1 MTESILRKHVE
12 SMLDRADIGLEGKRP
27 WDIKI
32 KNKRLFQRVLAK
44 GSLGFG
50 EAYVDGWWETESL
63 DQLVTRLIKSHLD
76 DQFKSLIVFFDLLKA
91 NFFNRQSSSR
101 AYMVGE
107 NHYDIGNDLYRLMLD
122 SRMIYSCG
130 YWRNAEN
137 LEDAQRAK
145 LELTCQKLHL
155 EPGQKV
161 LDVGCGWGGAARYIA
176 ENYAV
181 EVVGIT
187 VSKEQAKLAEENC
200 RNLPVEIRVQDY
212 RALEGQFDRIFSIGM
227 FEHVGYK
234 NFRTYFK
241 KISELLKDD
250 GLFLLHTIGGNTP
263 AKRTDPWIERYIF
276 PNGVIPSSQQISA
289 SFEGYFVLEDW
300 HNFGHDYDRTLM
312 AWYVNFKNNWAE
324 LQGKYDERFRRMWT
338 YYLLA
343 SAGSFRARE
352 NQLWQIV
359 LAKEE
364 LSENYRFPR

>member
-1 MTESILRKHVE
+1 M
-12 SMLDRADIGLEGKRP
+12 
-27 WDIKI
+27 
-32 KNKRLFQRVLAK
+32 
-44 GSLGFG
+44 
-50 EAYVDGWWETESL
+50 DGWWETESL

-76 DQFKSLIVFFDLLKA
+76 DQFKSLIVLLDLLRA
-91 NFFNRQSSSR
+91 NFFNRQSSRR
-101 AYMVGE
+101 AYMVGK
-107 NHYDIGNDLYRLMLD
+107 NHYDIGNDLYRSMLD

-137 LEDAQRAK
+137 LEDAQRDK

-176 ENYAV
+176 ENYGV
-181 EVVGIT
+181 EVVGVTI
-187 VSKEQAKLAEENC
+187 SREQAKLAEENC
-200 RNLPVEIRVQDY
+200 RNLPVEIRLQDY
-212 RALEGQFDRIFSIGM
+212 RDLEGQYDRIFSIGM

-234 NFRTYFK
+234 NFRTYFE

-276 PNGVIPSSQQISA
+276 PNGVIPSAQQISS

-312 AWYVNFKNNWAE
+312 AWYENFKNNWPV
-324 LQGKYDERFRRMWT
+324 LQEKYDERFHRMWS

-364 LSENYRFPR
+364 LAENYRFPR

>member
-176 ENYAV
+176 ENYGV
-181 EVVGIT
+181 EVVGVT

-312 AWYVNFKNNWAE
+312 AWYENFKKNWSE
-324 LQGKYDERFRRMWT
+324 LQKKYDERFRRMWT

>member
-1 MTESILRKHVE
+1 MTENILRKHVE

-27 WDIKI
+27 WDIQI

-50 EAYVDGWWETESL
+50 EAYMDGWWETESL

-76 DQFKSLIVFFDLLKA
+76 DQFKSLIVLLDLLRA
-91 NFFNRQSSSR
+91 NFFNRQSSRR
-101 AYMVGE
+101 AYMVGK
-107 NHYDIGNDLYRLMLD
+107 NHYDIGNDLYRSMLD

-137 LEDAQRAK
+137 LEDAQRDK

-176 ENYAV
+176 KNYGV
-181 EVVGIT
+181 EVVGVTI
-187 VSKEQAKLAEENC
+187 SREQAKLAEENC
-200 RNLPVEIRVQDY
+200 RNLPVEIRLQDY
-212 RALEGQFDRIFSIGM
+212 RDLEGQYDRIFSIGM

-234 NFRTYFK
+234 NFHTYFE

-276 PNGVIPSSQQISA
+276 PNGVIPSAQQISS

-312 AWYVNFKNNWAE
+312 AWYENFKNNWPV
-324 LQGKYDERFRRMWT
+324 LQEKYDERFHRMWS

-364 LSENYRFPR
+364 LAENYRFPR